1 MKNEGSLK
9 DAIYSSIL
17 EGIFAMDYRPGDI
30 LNEKA
35 LVERYNCS
43 KSPVREALI
52 ALCSENVLRSIPRYG
67 YEVVRL
73 TMEDINEMIE
83 FRYILEGGMLRERH
97 SRITAAQFERLYAA
111 DEKCK
116 LDTDDPWEHWE
127 YNSQFHIKLIGYCGS
142 DYALE
147 ELKRCMSRLKRAYAQ
162 FYWGKWDK
170 GLPPSD
176 TRNHA
181 EILAC
186 LKSGDVDGA
195 LIHLRDDLNDFGGLE
210 KTVN

>member
-1 MKNEGSLK
+1 MKSEASLK
-9 DAIYSSIL
+9 ESIYSSIL
-17 EGIFAMDYRPGDI
+17 ESIFAMDYRPGDI
-30 LNEKA
+30 LNEKS

-73 TMEDINEMIE
+73 TMEDIQEMME
-83 FRYILEGGMLRERH
+83 FRYILEGGILRERAY
-97 SRITAAQFERLYAA
+97 RLTPAQFERLRAI

-116 LDTDDPWEHWE
+116 RDTSDPWEHWE
-127 YNSQFHIKLIGYCGS
+127 YNSEFHIKLLGYCGS

-147 ELKRCMSRLKRAYAQ
+147 ELKRCMLRLKRAYAQ
-162 FYWGKWDK
+162 YYWGKWDK
-170 GLPPSD
+170 GLPRAD

-186 LKSGDVDGA
+186 LESGDIDGA

-210 KTVN
+210 KAVN